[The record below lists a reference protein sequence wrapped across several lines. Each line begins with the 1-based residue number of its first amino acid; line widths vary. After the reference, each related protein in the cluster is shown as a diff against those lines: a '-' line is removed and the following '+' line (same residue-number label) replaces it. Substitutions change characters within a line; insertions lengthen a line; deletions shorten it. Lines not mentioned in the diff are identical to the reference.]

1 MARQDFTRADGLLA
15 LGGGV
20 TGDLAGFAAACYQR
34 GMTLV
39 HLPTTLL
46 AQVDSAVGGKT
57 AVDLPEGKN
66 LLGSVYQPRMVLVDP
81 DCLATLPQRQWRC
94 GVAEIIKYGM
104 IRDPAILD
112 ELERQSPDWPDLIA
126 RCLRVKASLV
136 AADEHDTGVRR
147 LLNFGHTFGHAYEAA
162 GGYGACT
169 HGEAVAAGMAA
180 ILRWQLRRGDDVTA
194 AYRRLLALLDRYG
207 LPHELPL
214 TRDGLA
220 QYMGRDKKREGDTLH
235 AVLLRAVGEAYIEDI
250 PFSALREVRP

>member
-1 MARQDFTRADGLLA
+1 MAQQNFTRADGLLA

-66 LLGSVYQPRMVLVDP
+66 LLGSIYQPRMVLVDP
-81 DCLATLPQRQWRC
+81 DCLSTLPQRQWRC
-94 GVAEIIKYGM
+94 GVAEVIKYGM

-112 ELERQSPDWPDLIA
+112 ELERQSPYWPGLIA
-126 RCLRVKASLV
+126 RCLRVKAALV

-162 GGYGACT
+162 GGYGAYT

-180 ILRWQLRRGDDVTA
+180 MLRWQLRRGDDVTA
-194 AYRRLLALLDRYG
+194 AYRRLLALLDQYG
-207 LPHELPL
+207 LPHESPL
-214 TRDGLA
+214 TGDGLA

-235 AVLLRAVGEAYIEDI
+235 AVLLRAVG
-250 PFSALREVRP
+250 